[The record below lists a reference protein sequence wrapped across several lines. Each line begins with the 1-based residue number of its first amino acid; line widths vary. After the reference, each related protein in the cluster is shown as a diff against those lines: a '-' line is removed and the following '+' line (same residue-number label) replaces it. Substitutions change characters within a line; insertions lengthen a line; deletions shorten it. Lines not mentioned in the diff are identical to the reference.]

1 MVQLK
6 NIKNLLKHL
15 PEKDIP
21 IGERLLAE
29 RNWEELRA
37 LIYSAIVRTERKV
50 EKDKSLENK
59 IDRMRDLR
67 AEVDSYVSL
76 MYINYEE
83 Y

>member
-6 NIKNLLKHL
+6 SIKNLMKYL

-21 IGERLLAE
+21 IGERLLTE

-37 LIYSAIVRTERKV
+37 LIYSAIVKTERKA
-50 EKDKSLENK
+50 DKNRALEYK
-59 IDRMRDLR
+59 IDKMRELR
-67 AEVDSYVSL
+67 TEVDSYVSL